1 MWDNRILGFEIYYIF
16 STFLL
21 YSILGWIYESCF
33 VSIRTRTLTN
43 RGFLNGPIIPIY
55 GAGAMLVCVILNPL
69 SNNIPLIFL
78 GGMLL
83 ATLLEFVTS
92 YIMEKLFHAKWWDY
106 SQHKF
111 NIQGRICLMVSLFW
125 GFLSVIM
132 ITVLR
137 PVSDFI
143 INEFPRKYGEYI
155 NDIAIII
162 IVIDMTITS
171 VSTLKLNQILYNIQK
186 LRDEF
191 VSYIENSKLNEIKDE
206 FLVKYEKSTFA
217 DMMESLKVKLE
228 ESVKSKE
235 SKKQSDFRVELDDR
249 MKALKDK
256 YTITLKNIQRI
267 QKRLLKAFP
276 NMKSIN
282 NEFSLKE
289 IRQKYARKRN
299 KQ

>member
-1 MWDNRILGFEIYYIF
+1 
-16 STFLL
+16 
-21 YSILGWIYESCF
+21 
-33 VSIRTRTLTN
+33 
-43 RGFLNGPIIPIY
+43 
-55 GAGAMLVCVILNPL
+55 MLVCVILNPL

-111 NIQGRICLMVSLFW
+111 NIQGRICPMVSLFW

-137 PVSDFI
+137 PASDFI
-143 INEFPRKYGEYI
+143 IKEFPRKYGEYI
-155 NDIAIII
+155 NDFAIII

-171 VSTLKLNQILYNIQK
+171 VSTLKLNQILSNIQK
-186 LRDEF
+186 LREEF
-191 VSYIENSKLNEIKDE
+191 VSYIENSKLYEIKDE
-206 FLVKYEKSTFA
+206 FLIKYEKSTFA

-235 SKKQSDFRVELDDR
+235 SKKQSDFRIELEDR